1 MDRPDRIKT
10 GRQTQ
15 TDGQTVIQY
24 RWRQIDRQTVNR
36 LMDGHSDI
44 WIGRQMDKIIDREI
58 NSQPRRMGK

>member
-15 TDGQTVIQY
+15 IDGQTVIQY